1 LPGEVLQQP
10 TILIVEDEP
19 EIRRFLRISLVNHG
33 YTLLEAP
40 KGEEGLTLLA
50 EKKPSLIIL
59 DLGLPDID
67 GVTFTKRAREWTS
80 VPIIVL
86 SARTHEQDK
95 IDALEAGAD
104 DYVTKPFGVLELLA
118 RIKVAFRHSDKG
130 SNTVEEPVFTTGDIK
145 IDLAKRTVYV
155 KNEEVHLTPI
165 EYQILTMLVRNADR
179 VVTQQVL
186 LREIWGPGHA
196 KQGHYLRVYVGTLR
210 QKLEE
215 QAARPKY
222 LITEPGVGYRLR
234 VIENELDEKD

>member
-1 LPGEVLQQP
+1 MPGEQQP

-50 EKKPSLIIL
+50 EKKPALVIL
-59 DLGLPDID
+59 DLGLPDLD
-67 GVTFTKRAREWTS
+67 GVTFTKRAREWCS
-80 VPIIVL
+80 IPIIVL
-86 SARTHEQDK
+86 SARTQEKDK
-95 IDALEAGAD
+95 IEALEAGAD
-104 DYVTKPFGVLELLA
+104 DYVTKPFGILELLA
-118 RIKVAFRHSDKG
+118 RIKVAFRHSDKVAA
-130 SNTVEEPVFTTGDIK
+130 SAAEEPVFTTGDIK
-145 IDLAKRTVYV
+145 VDLAKRTVHL
-155 KNEEVHLTPI
+155 KGEEVHCTPI
-165 EYQILTMLVRNADR
+165 EYQILTMLVKNADR

-234 VIENELDEKD
+234 VIEEESPQ

>member
-1 LPGEVLQQP
+1 MPEVVQQP

-33 YTLLEAP
+33 YSLLETP

-50 EKKPSLIIL
+50 EKKPALVIL
-59 DLGLPDID
+59 DLGLPDLD
-67 GVTFTKRAREWTS
+67 GVSFTKRAREWTS

-118 RIKVAFRHSDKG
+118 RIKVAFRHSEKSAG
-130 SNTVEEPVFTTGDIK
+130 TVEEPVFTSGALK
-145 IDLAKRTVYV
+145 VDLNKRTVHV
-155 KNEEVHLTPI
+155 NGEQVHCTPI
-165 EYQILTMLVRNADR
+165 EYQILTMLVKNADR

-196 KQGHYLRVYVGTLR
+196 KQGHYLRVYVGNLR

-234 VIENELDEKD
+234 VLEEI